1 LNRRVRCRHLIVLR
15 GSPEETAAAA
25 QASLAQRGP
34 TPGDDLWVGEGGIAH
49 GRVRTLLGRAF
60 DAVVL
65 DLHDDLDAD
74 VLGQVHGFVRGGGAL
89 VLRLPPADAPP
100 GQRGQERLAAFP
112 YSAADVG
119 TRYRHHLERAIAR
132 AEVSAPHALG
142 PADHDVAGTAEQ
154 AAVVDQ
160 LASRLAAPDPSVTTV
175 VADRGRGKSSA
186 LGLALA
192 LVRARAA
199 NAVVTAQDPGS
210 AAEVFQFALGRRD
223 PPLTGPVRFVPPTAL
238 ATGDVD
244 GNAAVDV
251 DIIVVDE
258 AAQLPV
264 PVLQRIVHRHPKAR
278 VAFAT
283 TARGYEGTGRGF
295 MLRFLA
301 WLASDPRPHTHL
313 TLEAPIR
320 WAPGDPVERFV
331 FDALMLDAQPAPLD
345 PAAADE
351 PLEHAH
357 LDRDALVADERTL
370 ADVFGLLV
378 HAHYRTT
385 PEDLHRILDAPNL
398 ALHVLRTRTSR
409 RVVAVNLV
417 AHEGGLPLAL
427 CRDVA
432 RGRHRLRAHALPD
445 TLVAHLGRPEAGAL
459 RMLRSV
465 RIASHPDMR
474 RRHVASR
481 LIEAVQ
487 RTFDGDLV
495 GTVFGATAEL
505 LAFRRSL
512 GYEVVRVSASHGAR
526 TGEPAVMMIR
536 PSSPAARALHDAL
549 RAELARDLPLQLA
562 LHEADGELLLDPG
575 LDHAL
580 RAGLPAA
587 APLADGP
594 RDAVVASYLAGPRT
608 FESVAA
614 ALTAFVAA
622 HPEALRRLDPQHA
635 ALLTARVLDRRSW
648 TRAAGAAGYPSVRAA
663 MRAFRRAVHALTL
676 EAAPHLLPGDDT
688 A

>member
-1 LNRRVRCRHLIVLR
+1 MNRGVRCRHLIVLR

-25 QASLAQRGP
+25 RAALAQRGP
-34 TPGDDLWVGEGGIAH
+34 TPGEDLWVGEGGIAP

-89 VLRLPPADAPP
+89 ILRLAPAAAPP
-100 GQRGQERLAAFP
+100 GLRGQERLAAFP
-112 YSAADVG
+112 YRAADVG
-119 TRYRHHLERAIAR
+119 TRYRYHLERAIAR
-132 AEVSAPHALG
+132 AEVSAPDALG
-142 PADHDVAGTAEQ
+142 PADHDVSGTAEQ
-154 AAVVDQ
+154 AAVVDH

-210 AAEVFQFALGRRD
+210 AAEVFRHALGRPD
-223 PPLTGPVRFVPPTAL
+223 PPLTGPVRFVAPNVL
-238 ATGDVD
+238 ATEDLGADVD
-244 GNAAVDV
+244 V
-251 DIIVVDE
+251 ILVDE

-264 PVLQRIVHRHPKAR
+264 PVLQRIVHRHPLAR

-301 WLASDPRPHTHL
+301 WLASDPRPHAHL
-313 TLEAPIR
+313 TLDAPIR

-345 PAAADE
+345 AAAASD
-351 PLEHAH
+351 PLEHVH
-357 LDRDALVADERTL
+357 LDRDALVRDERTL

-398 ALHVLRTRTSR
+398 ALHVLRTRTTH

-417 AHEGGLPLAL
+417 AHEGGLPPGL

-432 RGRHRLRAHALPD
+432 RGRRRLRAHALPD
-445 TLVAHLGRPEAGAL
+445 TLAAHLGRPDAGQL

-465 RIASHPDMR
+465 RIASHPGMR
-474 RRHVASR
+474 RRHVAST
-481 LIEAVQ
+481 LIEDVQ

-536 PSSPAARALHDAL
+536 PTSAAARALHDAL
-549 RAELARDLPLQLA
+549 RADLARDLPLQLA
-562 LHEADGELLLDPG
+562 LHEADGELLLDPA

-587 APLADGP
+587 APLSVAA
-594 RDAVVASYLAGPRT
+594 RDAIVESYLAGPRT

-614 ALTAFVAA
+614 ALTDFVASHQA
-622 HPEALRRLDPQHA
+622 ALGRLDPQHA
-635 ALLTARVLDRRSW
+635 ELLSARVLGRRSW
-648 TRAAGAAGYPSVRAA
+648 TRTAAAASYPTVRAA
-663 MRAFRRAVHALTL
+663 MRAFRRAVRALTV
-676 EAAPHLLPGDDT
+676 EVAPHLLPGDDT
-688 A
+688 P